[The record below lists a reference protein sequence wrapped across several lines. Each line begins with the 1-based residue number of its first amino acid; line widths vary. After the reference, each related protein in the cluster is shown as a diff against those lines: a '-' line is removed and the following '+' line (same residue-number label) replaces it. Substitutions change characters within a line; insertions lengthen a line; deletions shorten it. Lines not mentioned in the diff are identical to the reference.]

1 MEKSYNKNN
10 TTLRIN
16 GGWGICL
23 TIPYRQYVLLE

>member
-16 GGWGICL
+16 GGGICL

>member
-16 GGWGICL
+16 GGICL